1 MKELLWEGLQWWTG
15 GSAHWFRTMELH
27 IPKTGLPCLQPEK
40 SGKKKIN
47 QSENDYG
54 SNCTPTVFALQQE
67 LCDILVAY
75 SAYNPEVG
83 YHRDLSHVTAI
94 FLLYL
99 LEEDAFWV
107 LAQLLVGEGHSLQV
121 FYSPNTAWLR
131 RLLSHQ
137 EQVLHK
143 SFPKIMR
150 HLKSFGLTLQLWD
163 VFIWEGERVL
173 TPLEHASFKIHR
185 ECPMKLSWST
195 IWEFQ
200 ERLSQSWALEDNTVL
215 RNLQTSMKELTRKH
229 WDLPPPG
236 FVLQGNTCLG
246 TLCHSSTQTRMSG
259 VRVSCA
265 AILSTAPGTLSLLHH
280 LWTALEQKDRPHPA
294 SPLGP

>member
-40 SGKKKIN
+40 SRKKKIN

-54 SNCTPTVFALQQE
+54 SNCIPTIFALQQE

-94 FLLYL
+94 LLLYL

-121 FYSPNTAWLR
+121 FYSPNTAWLW

-150 HLKSFGLTLQLWD
+150 YLKSFGLTLQLWD
-163 VFIWEGERVL
+163 VFILEGERVL
-173 TPLEHASFKIHR
+173 TAMEHASFKIHR
-185 ECPMKLSWST
+185 GGSGLVGWARHDHTESTLDMTQMKVRSVVSTSLPSLPQLSPPVH
-195 IWEFQ
+195 
-200 ERLSQSWALEDNTVL
+200 SWIPGWP
-215 RNLQTSMKELTRKH
+215 RRTR
-229 WDLPPPG
+229 
-236 FVLQGNTCLG
+236 
-246 TLCHSSTQTRMSG
+246 
-259 VRVSCA
+259 
-265 AILSTAPGTLSLLHH
+265 HH
-280 LWTALEQKDRPHPA
+280 LVGG
-294 SPLGP
+294 GPG

>member
-150 HLKSFGLTLQLWD
+150 HLGKEAQGDPSPGMQCPAPSAQGSSSPRRTWFTPRSQEAQAGSCRAHKPGPAQEGHPTAEARTQAQPRGKTRAGPDLGGP
-163 VFIWEGERVL
+163 WEA
-173 TPLEHASFKIHR
+173 PN
-185 ECPMKLSWST
+185 P
-195 IWEFQ
+195 Q
-200 ERLSQSWALEDNTVL
+200 EV
-215 RNLQTSMKELTRKH
+215 
-229 WDLPPPG
+229 PPSG
-236 FVLQGNTCLG
+236 
-246 TLCHSSTQTRMSG
+246 SRSAAEMS
-259 VRVSCA
+259 
-265 AILSTAPGTLSLLHH
+265 P
-280 LWTALEQKDRPHPA
+280 P
-294 SPLGP
+294 